1 MDPKRTCCSRGGSS
15 LTDVV
20 TSARL
25 LSAIALV
32 AMVAVDRSSVAAPPA
47 ADVYFSVAHGEE
59 KHDSIVGTSASN
71 GNQVYMASYA
81 ALDGAWLI
89 TYSVTADYTTN
100 PQTSASGMV
109 TVENKSMSET
119 VAFRVGLGVPICPM
133 IEGGSLVGGSALL
146 TLTTVGPGT
155 VSCDKFGEPLFHG
168 TEDGHVVGSIFYC
181 PTTLTSTGSS
191 TISYSGTFG
200 LPGPSLPAL
209 ETVGTIGM
217 EENFLLTP
225 NDKLTMQFTLY
236 FKDADG
242 VPPPDACVM
251 DVDGDGTV
259 GPADLA
265 AVFANWGETDFCPAM
280 LEADF
285 NGDGQVDAIDLLI
298 LLNAW
303 GDCA

>member
-1 MDPKRTCCSRGGSS
+1 MDPKRTCCSRGGSIPIIAGIA
-15 LTDVV
+15 
-20 TSARL
+20 SARFW
-25 LSAIALV
+25 SAIATLAV
-32 AMVAVDRSSVAAPPA
+32 AGTSFAAPPA
-47 ADVYFSVAHGEE
+47 ADVYFSIAHGEE
-59 KHDSIVGTSASN
+59 KHDDIAGTTASN

-81 ALDGAWLI
+81 ALDGQWLI
-89 TYSVTADYTTN
+89 TYNVTVDYTTN
-100 PQTSASGMV
+100 PQTSASGIV
-109 TVENKSMSET
+109 TVENKSNAET
-119 VAFRVGLGVPICPM
+119 LAFRVGLGVPICPM

-146 TLTTVGPGT
+146 TLTTNGPGT
-155 VSCDKFGEPLFHG
+155 VSCDKFGEPIFHA
-168 TEDGHVVGSIFYC
+168 TEDGHSVGSIFYC

-200 LPGPSLPAL
+200 LPGPSLPGL
-209 ETVGTIGM
+209 EIAGAIGM
-217 EENFLLTP
+217 EEIFVLTP

-242 VPPPDACVM
+242 VPPPNACQM

-285 NGDGQVDAIDLLI
+285 NGDGLVDAIDLLI

-303 GDCA
+303 GDCN